1 MYSYIISYSLIGNYD
16 LFLIDMDIYANYLM
30 PIYFGH
36 IFFSIASNSKS
47 CPMILVINDTRVL
60 SSKINSGKCCAA
72 LHNINGVQ

>member
-36 IFFSIASNSKS
+36 IFFSIASKS
-47 CPMILVINDTRVL
+47 CPMVLVINDTGVL
-60 SSKINSGKCCAA
+60 SSVINSAKCCAA